1 MKTITFAWPELLW
14 LLALLPLL
22 IVLYIWLLRRKSRS
36 AVRYANLGMIKEA
49 MGVGARY
56 RRHVPPVLFLLA
68 IALLIVAMARPSAT
82 IILPSQKQTIVM
94 ALDASGSMR
103 AKDVLPSRLEAAQ
116 AAAKQFVADL
126 PAKAQV
132 GIVTFAATATLVQ
145 TPTNDREAIY
155 AIQQEL
161 EKFPGDI
168 TGHMMLAQ
176 IQFEDMKDIDAAQL
190 TLQRLCAHAGMPG
203 PVIATSLNTLADW
216 QLKLHNL
223 DAAREALEEI
233 VTRLPDTEQAML
245 AQQRIAHLASRE
257 TLLDSHEHRP
267 IAMKVGIKD
276 IGLMK
281 GPGPALVPQ
290 VDPVQR
296 AEQLTQHLEQYPAD
310 NEAREKL
317 AMIYAEH
324 YQRLDLALEQLEQ
337 LIAAP
342 NQPGREVA
350 RWLNVMADLQIQHGS
365 DYEGAHVTLERVIER
380 FPDLA
385 AAQLAQQRIELLRL
399 EVKGKEKSQVVK
411 LGSYEKD
418 LGLKQTP
425 KRP

>member
-1 MKTITFAWPELLW
+1 METTLRFAFGFFV
-14 LLALLPLL
+14 LLAP
-22 IVLYIWLLRRKSRS
+22 
-36 AVRYANLGMIKEA
+36 
-49 MGVGARY
+49 
-56 RRHVPPVLFLLA
+56 FA
-68 IALLIVAMARPSAT
+68 IALWIARRLLKDSVDPAALLFRWVLTAVVIGGSFIFLNWLVPPDSGPLEKVLAVFAGAILGLILAVIWLPTVVDVVSNAFGSLFTGGNEPPPPQPYYSVAMTKR
-82 IILPSQKQTIVM
+82 KM
-94 ALDASGSMR
+94 GKYRD
-103 AKDVLPSRLEAAQ
+103 
-116 AAAKQFVADL
+116 
-126 PAKAQV
+126 
-132 GIVTFAATATLVQ
+132 
-145 TPTNDREAIY
+145 AIY

-203 PVIATSLNTLADW
+203 QVIATSLNTLADW
-216 QLKLHNL
+216 QLKLHNV

-233 VTRLPDTEQAML
+233 VTRLPDTEQSML

-267 IAMKVGIKD
+267 IVMKAGLKD

-281 GPGPALVPQ
+281 GPAPDLVPQ
-290 VDPVQR
+290 VDPAQR
-296 AEQLTQHLEQYPAD
+296 AEQLARHLEQHPAD

-324 YQRLDLALEQLEQ
+324 YQRLDLAIEQLEQ

-342 NQPGREVA
+342 HQPGKEVA
-350 RWLNVMADLQIQHGS
+350 RWLNVMADLQIQHGA
-365 DYEGAHVTLERVIER
+365 DYAGARVTLERVIEL

-399 EVKGKEKSQVVK
+399 EAKGKEKSQVVK

-418 LGLKQTP
+418 VGLKQTP